1 MTKPYLTVFA
11 ALAATA
17 AITWMTFSTRSYAAE
32 PQAQVQTNPR
42 QDEIKSLVDKTI
54 TPLMA
59 RQDIPGMAVGI
70 VFDGHA
76 YVFNYGVADKKANTP
91 VTSDTLFEL
100 GSVSKTFTATL
111 AAYAQGV
118 GALSLTD
125 KTSRFVPEL
134 AGTPFGDVKL
144 VNLGTHTTGG
154 MPLQVPENVQSTHDI
169 LQYLKSW
176 KPAKPTGTVR
186 TYSNVSIGALGW
198 ITARAMHGD
207 FATLVT
213 EQVFK
218 PLDMKHTYFRVPKDQ
233 QANYAWGY
241 GKDGKP
247 IRVSPGVFDEEAY
260 GVKTTASDLLRFVR
274 ANLGQPVQDD
284 RLRRAINAT
293 HTGYFFDKPITQDL
307 IWEQYPYPV
316 SVDALL
322 DGNSAR
328 MAYEPTA
335 VRELAP
341 PMAPTPV
348 AWINK
353 TGSTNGF
360 GAYVAFVPSKQMGI
374 VLLANKNYA
383 MDERIRAAHD
393 ILTTLDGGAHA
404 SSAGK

>member
-1 MTKPYLTVFA
+1 MTKTSLTVFA

-17 AITWMTFSTRSYAAE
+17 AITWMTFSARSYAAE
-32 PQAQVQTNPR
+32 PQAQVQTNPQ
-42 QDEIKSLVDKTI
+42 QDAIKSLVDKTI

-59 RQDIPGMAVGI
+59 RQGIPGMAVGV

-76 YVFNYGVADKKANTP
+76 YVFDYGVADKRADTP
-91 VTSDTLFEL
+91 VTADTLFEI

-111 AAYAQGV
+111 TAYAQNV
-118 GALSLTD
+118 GALSLSD

-154 MPLQVPENVQSTHDI
+154 MPLQVPDNVHNTHDI

-198 ITARAMHGD
+198 IAARAMHGD
-207 FATLVT
+207 FSTLMT
-213 EQVFK
+213 EHVLK
-218 PLDMKHTYFRVPKDQ
+218 PLDMQHTYLQVPDSQ
-233 QANYAWGY
+233 RANYAWGY

-247 IRVSPGVFDEEAY
+247 IRVSPGVFDQEAY

-284 RLRRAINAT
+284 RLGQAINAT
-293 HTGYFFDKPITQDL
+293 HTGYFFDQPMTQDL

-322 DGNSAR
+322 AGNSAR
-328 MAYEPTA
+328 MAYEPTPA
-335 VRELAP
+335 RELAP
-341 PMAPTPV
+341 PVAPTPV
-348 AWINK
+348 AWVNK

-360 GAYVAFVPSKQMGI
+360 GAYVAFVPSKRMGI
-374 VLLANKNYA
+374 VLLANKNYP
-383 MDERIRAAHD
+383 MDERIRAAHQ
-393 ILTTLDGGAHA
+393 ILTTLDGDANA
-404 SSAGK
+404 APVRK